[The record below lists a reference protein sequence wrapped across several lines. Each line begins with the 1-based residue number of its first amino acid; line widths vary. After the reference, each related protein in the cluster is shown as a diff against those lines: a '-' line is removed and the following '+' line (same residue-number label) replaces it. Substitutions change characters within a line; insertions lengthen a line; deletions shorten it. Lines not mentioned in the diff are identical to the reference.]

1 MNQEDWGMIDRLIDI
16 LGKEAALFESFLEL
30 LEQQQKMLVE
40 NDVEGLNRVTERQR
54 EKLIESR
61 LLNRQREELIEQIK
75 QANAVEG
82 DLNVS
87 RLLEM
92 VDEEHADRLSK
103 LREVILKLNDKI
115 TTVRN
120 QNAMLLNRSREYI
133 AKTMEMLSRIHTP
146 EGAYAPTG
154 GTTEPVAH
162 VAVDR
167 RA

>member
-1 MNQEDWGMIDRLIDI
+1 MVDRLIDI

-40 NDVEGLNRVTERQR
+40 NNVEGLNRITDLQR

-61 LLNRQREELIEQIK
+61 ILNRQREALVEQIRDS
-75 QANAVEG
+75 NAVEG
-82 DLNVS
+82 DLNIT
-87 RLLEM
+87 RLLEI
-92 VDEEHADRLSK
+92 VDKDHADQLAK
-103 LREVILKLNDKI
+103 LKDLILNLTEKI
-115 TTVRN
+115 TQTRN

-133 AKTMEMLSRIHTP
+133 AKTMELLSQIHDPNNT
-146 EGAYAPTG
+146 YAPADAVRQ
-154 GTTEPVAH
+154 PAAN